1 MLAQFD
7 ERCCRSI
14 VNKVYERKQ
23 NSLLFVLI
31 HLFLS
36 EKISEITCQSTQKPT
51 RVRNG
56 PMDASLSL
64 ALFRILRTLTCT
76 PITDTD

>member
-1 MLAQFD
+1 MVAQFD

-23 NSLLFVLI
+23 NSQLFVLI

-36 EKISEITCQSTQKPT
+36 EKITERTY
-51 RVRNG
+51 
-56 PMDASLSL
+56 MDASLSL